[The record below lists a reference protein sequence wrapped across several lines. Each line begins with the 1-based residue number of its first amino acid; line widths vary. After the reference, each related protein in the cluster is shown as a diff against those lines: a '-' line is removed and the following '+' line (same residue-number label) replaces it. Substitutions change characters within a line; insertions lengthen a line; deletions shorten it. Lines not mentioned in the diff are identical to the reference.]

1 VSEKSSP
8 ATSHPSGRTSHQS
21 GPGHPAEGSPAS
33 HPAEGSPASH
43 PAEGSPAA
51 GDSDEALSALQAVQE
66 AMDRRDNGGAADRP
80 VPADSGGE
88 PSAS

>member
-1 VSEKSSP
+1 VSDKSSP
-8 ATSHPSGRTSHQS
+8 ATSQPSGRTSRQS
-21 GPGHPAEGSPAS
+21 GPG
-33 HPAEGSPASH
+33 H

-80 VPADSGGE
+80 VPADSAGE
-88 PSAS
+88 RSAS